1 MAALFPSYV
10 ITVLELFRK
19 HGFEAYVVGGAVR
32 DLLCGKHPHDYDIV
46 TSARPEET
54 RRLCK
59 GAGLSVV
66 ENLGENFGVLILLV
80 EGRAVEVA
88 AYRKEVYGTDAHRPS
103 GVAYCQ
109 TLEEDL
115 ARRDFTVNAMAMDL
129 AGNLTDPYSG
139 QRDLEHHVLRVV
151 GSPSD
156 RFSEDALRMFRACRF
171 VAQLGFLPEAGI
183 LPAIKSEA
191 PRAKGLSLSRVKA
204 ELHKLLRAPYAGQG
218 MNLMVQSGLAGMSC
232 RIKKEG
238 TYESVPILPELLDLV
253 GVPQNP
259 RFHPF
264 DVWGHI
270 WHALDHSD
278 GSLTLTR
285 QGGKSHGGKHSR
297 PSGGKRSPSEPCGFS
312 CRKPYAFWT
321 CSIPAGCGTLALA
334 SEGSPQRGVPLYQ
347 GLAGS
352 IPGIGDPLPCRY
364 GSHNGFGRKS
374 GAGAPFCRSAFSDG
388 RYYARPYSRPC
399 HKRAGP
405 YCCGNSARG
414 P

>member
-1 MAALFPSYV
+1 MERMRTALA
-10 ITVLELFRK
+10 VLR
-19 HGFEAYVVGGAVR
+19 
-32 DLLCGKHPHDYDIV
+32 
-46 TSARPEET
+46 TARPWKKT
-54 RRLCK
+54 WH
-59 GAGLSVV
+59 
-66 ENLGENFGVLILLV
+66 
-80 EGRAVEVA
+80 EG
-88 AYRKEVYGTDAHRPS
+88 T
-103 GVAYCQ
+103 
-109 TLEEDL
+109 
-115 ARRDFTVNAMAMDL
+115 FTVNAMAMDL

-183 LPAIKSEA
+183 LPAIKAEA

-232 RIKKEG
+232 RIKKREPMKASPFCRSFSILWVSLKILASIPLMYG
-238 TYESVPILPELLDLV
+238 AISGMPWTTVTVP
-253 GVPQNP
+253 
-259 RFHPF
+259 
-264 DVWGHI
+264 
-270 WHALDHSD
+270 
-278 GSLTLTR
+278 LTLGWAILLHDVGKGRKVSGAFAPMACPVTMDTTR
-285 QGGKSHGGKHSR
+285 WEKPWRKAFSTVW
-297 PSGGKRSPSEPCGFS
+297 GKRSPSEPCGFS

-334 SEGSPQRGVPLYQ
+334 SEGSPQRAFRCTKDLQEAFRNWGPF
-347 GLAGS
+347 A
-352 IPGIGDPLPCRY
+352 LPIWQPQRLRQKVRRWRAILQI
-364 GSHNGFGRKS
+364 S
-374 GAGAPFCRSAFSDG
+374 FSDG

-405 YCCGNSARG
+405 YCCGNSAKG